1 MNSTLPAAAVN
12 PAAAFYGGNRLARWL
27 GGALRVTHRM
37 APGVGTRMALRLFF
51 TPLPLKTSARKRPVP
66 KPWRAQRYPLEGG
79 SFVLWNRLDIEA
91 PQAER
96 PTVLL
101 VHGWAGDAM
110 QMRALGDA
118 LAQQGFAPLLLDFP
132 AHGRSDGWRSTLPQF
147 VRTLFAIQ
155 ARVGPLHA
163 VIAHSL
169 GALAST
175 HAAAKGLAV
184 ERMVL
189 IAPSA
194 PPAKVIHWF
203 AHGFGIGDALAA
215 RMKQWIEGVEGIPL
229 DQFEP
234 AWLAT
239 RTVQPT
245 LIVHDR
251 ADRAAPLAA
260 GEGLARALPNAR
272 LMTTEGLGHRRVLS
286 DAAVIDAVAQ
296 HLRR

>member
-1 MNSTLPAAAVN
+1 MESTVLATAAN
-12 PAAAFYGGNRLARWL
+12 PAAAFYGGNRVAHWL
-27 GGALRVTHRM
+27 GAALRTTHRI
-37 APGVGTRMALRLFF
+37 APGAGTRLALRLFF
-51 TPLPLKTSARKRPVP
+51 TPLPLKTIARNRPVP
-66 KPWRAQRYPLEGG
+66 RTWRAERYPLEDG
-79 SFVLWNRLDIEA
+79 SFVLWKRAEA
-91 PQAER
+91 AGADR
-96 PTVLL
+96 PPVLL

-110 QMRALGDA
+110 QMRELGDA
-118 LAQQGFAPLLLDFP
+118 LARQGFTPLLLDFP

-147 VRTLFAIQ
+147 VRTLFAVQ

-163 VIAHSL
+163 MVAHSL
-169 GALAST
+169 GALAIT

-184 ERMVL
+184 ERLVL
-189 IAPSA
+189 MAPSA

-203 AHGFGIGDALAA
+203 AHGFGVGDALAG

-239 RTVQPT
+239 RTAQPT

-260 GEGLARALPNAR
+260 GESLARALPNAR
-272 LMTTEGLGHRRVLS
+272 LMITEGLGHRRVLS
-286 DAAVIDAVAQ
+286 DTTVIEAVAQ